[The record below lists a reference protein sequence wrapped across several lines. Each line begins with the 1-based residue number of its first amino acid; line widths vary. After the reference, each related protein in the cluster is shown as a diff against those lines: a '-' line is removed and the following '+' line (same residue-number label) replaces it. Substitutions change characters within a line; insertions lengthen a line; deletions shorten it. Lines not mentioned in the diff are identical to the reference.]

1 MVGVGKESK
10 STKRP
15 ASATKAAAAEET
27 AVSSTATRGLRKK
40 RDGIVVSNKMSK
52 TVVVAVVSQVKHPG
66 YGKYVRKTARYYAH
80 DEGSVC
86 GVGDRVRI
94 VETRP
99 LSKMKRWKVES
110 ILAKA
115 E

>member
-1 MVGVGKESK
+1 MVGVGKEEK
-10 STKRP
+10 GTKP
-15 ASATKAAAAEET
+15 SAKGANATDRKGVAAP
-27 AVSSTATRGLRKK
+27 ATRGLRKK
-40 RDGIVVSNKMSK
+40 RDGVVVSNKMSK
-52 TVVVAVVSQVKHPG
+52 TVVVAVMSQVKHAG
-66 YGKYVRKTARYYAH
+66 YGKYVRKTARYHAH

-110 ILAKA
+110 VLAKA

>member
-1 MVGVGKESK
+1 MVGVEKDEK
-10 STKRP
+10 STKRSASVAKATEGQEVAP
-15 ASATKAAAAEET
+15 A
-27 AVSSTATRGLRKK
+27 AVRGLRKK
-40 RDGIVVSNKMSK
+40 RDGVVVSDKMSK
-52 TVVVAVVSQVKHPG
+52 TVVVAVVSQVKHSG
-66 YGKYVRKTARYYAH
+66 YGKYVRRTARYYAH

-99 LSKMKRWKVES
+99 LSKMKRWEVES
-110 ILAKA
+110 VLAKA